1 MLSNCFKPLDYL
13 KSHVKTV
20 KFHDETCLITFDMH
34 KLQSMPIIN
43 FRNSFGYLHWIKLS
57 QLM

>member
-1 MLSNCFKPLDYL
+1 MLCNCFKLLNYL
-13 KSHVKTV
+13 KSHVKIV
-20 KFHDETCLITFDMH
+20 KFRDETCLTTFDMR

-43 FRNSFGYLHWIKLS
+43 FRNSFGYLHGIKLS